1 MTDMPVIKFHQVVTP
16 QTYPQAQTNLKHGAF
31 ALLDLPSWADES
43 NRGGVEMATSEIDVE
58 NLATG
63 KTYSRKVL
71 KARIA
76 IAAPRSEVFE
86 LITKR
91 IDSAQWDPSHVKAR
105 PLHDFGDGTH
115 LYDDLSK
122 FTRFGPTRSGIFLG
136 LTLPDVRPGY
146 SLFCD
151 QSVDAPTWAPPD
163 GYKRLVQHMFL
174 WVVRDRDNGG
184 GCDVQVM
191 LTAPE
196 NAWWIVTLMPVM
208 KMGWREVLTKLRD
221 KIEAHQPAS
230 PEASA
235 DAPQASNAAPA
246 LARAARSTME

>member
-1 MTDMPVIKFHQVVTP
+1 MPTIKFNQVVTP
-16 QTYPQAQTNLKHGAF
+16 ETYARVEVDLKHGAF
-31 ALLDLPSWADES
+31 ALLDLPSWGDES
-43 NRGGVEMATSEIDVE
+43 DRGGVMMATSEIDVE
-58 NLATG
+58 DMASG

-86 LITKR
+86 VITKR

-105 PLHDFGDGTH
+105 PLHHFGDGVN

-151 QSVDAPTWAPPD
+151 QSVHASTWAPPD
-163 GYKRLVQHMFL
+163 GYKRLVQHMFI
-174 WVVRDRDNGG
+174 WVVRDRADGG
-184 GCDVQVM
+184 GCDVQVL

-196 NAWWIVTLMPVM
+196 KAWWIVALLPVM
-208 KMGWREVLTKLRD
+208 KLGWRDVLTKLRD
-221 KIEAHQPAS
+221 KIEANQPAS
-230 PEASA
+230 REASA

>member
-1 MTDMPVIKFHQVVTP
+1 MIHQPTIKFRQLVTP
-16 QTYPQAQTNLKHGAF
+16 DTYPRVKTDLKQSAF
-31 ALLDLPSWADES
+31 ALLDLPSWTDE
-43 NRGGVEMATSEIDVE
+43 RERDGVTMATSEIAVE
-58 NLATG
+58 DMASG

-76 IAAPRSEVFE
+76 IAAPRAAVFE
-86 LITKR
+86 VITKR

-136 LTLPDVRPGY
+136 LSLPEVRPGY

-151 QSVDAPTWAPPD
+151 QSVDAPTWAQPD
-163 GYKRLVQHMFL
+163 GYQRLVQHMFI

-196 NAWWIVTLMPVM
+196 HAWWIVTLLPVM
-208 KMGWREVLTKLRD
+208 KLGWRSVLTKLRD
-221 KIEAHQPAS
+221 KLEANQLVERDAS
-230 PEASA
+230 PG
-235 DAPQASNAAPA
+235 APQASNAAPA